1 MDLPRCALLWRF
13 SPGDPAYP
21 KVAAVAGVF
30 GVELRTLHDGDLAA
44 KVGDLCAGKPGP
56 PFAPLILLPPTPAL
70 IVSGLR
76 HDNGELNAFLDMVK
90 ATGAQFPLRAMVTD
104 TSAGWT
110 LLQLLQEL
118 AAEHEAM
125 TNGRP

>member
-1 MDLPRCALLWRF
+1 MELPRCALLWRF
-13 SPGDPAYP
+13 GPENDAYP
-21 KVAAVAGVF
+21 RLAAVAKVF
-30 GVELRTLHDGDLAA
+30 GVGLRCLQDGDLAA
-44 KVGDLCAGKPGP
+44 SVGDLCAGKPGP

-70 IVSGLR
+70 IVSGLA
-76 HDNGELNAFLDMVK
+76 HETGELGSFLDMVR
-90 ATGAQFPLRAMVTD
+90 ATGASFPLRAMVTE

-125 TNGRP
+125 THETN